1 MEILIYKAQRG
12 NREAFIKAI
21 NSCTKQL
28 YKIGKS
34 MRLNDEDIGDAMQET
49 ILTAY
54 KKINTLK
61 EPKFFKTWLVRIF
74 INKCNS
80 ILNSN
85 KKIVLLDDFKAVEEV
100 CEASSNEDLQDAID
114 QLKED
119 YKNVINLYYIMGY
132 SIREISYI
140 LEEKEGTVKSKLSRA
155 RSELRKVYKSKGEV
169 I

>member
-1 MEILIYKAQRG
+1 METLIGKAQRG
-12 NREAFIKAI
+12 DKEAFIEAI

-34 MRLNDEDIGDAMQET
+34 MRLNDEDIGDAVQET
-49 ILTAY
+49 ILVAY

-85 KKIVLLDDFKAVEEV
+85 KKIVLLDDFKTVGEV
-100 CEASSNEDLQDAID
+100 CEVSSNEELQDAID
-114 QLKED
+114 QLNED
-119 YKNVINLYYIMGY
+119 YKNVIKLYYIMGY

-140 LEEKEGTVKSKLSRA
+140 LEEKEGTVKSRLSRA
-155 RSELRKVYKSKGEV
+155 RNELRKIYKSKGEV

>member
-100 CEASSNEDLQDAID
+100 CEVSSNEDLQDAID

>member
-85 KKIVLLDDFKAVEEV
+85 KKIVLLDEFKPVEED
-100 CEASSNEDLQDAID
+100 CE
-114 QLKED
+114 
-119 YKNVINLYYIMGY
+119 V
-132 SIREISYI
+132 
-140 LEEKEGTVKSKLSRA
+140 
-155 RSELRKVYKSKGEV
+155 
-169 I
+169 